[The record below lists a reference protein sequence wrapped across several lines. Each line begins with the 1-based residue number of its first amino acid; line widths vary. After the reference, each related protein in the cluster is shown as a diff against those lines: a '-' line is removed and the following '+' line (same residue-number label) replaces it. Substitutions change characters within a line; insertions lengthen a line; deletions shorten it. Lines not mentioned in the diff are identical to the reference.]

1 MRTIKV
7 KEYLKLIVP
16 KSVIINPIEGHRL
29 GELGHFAFRIGNSSK
44 KMSSSNRVDC
54 KVYKYIY
61 TQEYRKYLLSKNTN
75 ASRM

>member
-54 KVYKYIY
+54 TVYKYI
-61 TQEYRKYLLSKNTN
+61 THKNIENTY
-75 ASRM
+75 